1 MIDLSTS
8 VLAAAAA
15 ATLLMAISKAGF
27 GGGLG
32 ALSTPILALTVTAPQ
47 AVAIMLP
54 LLLCMDAL
62 GLWTFRKKFEAKVL
76 KIILPGAM
84 VGTLLGWALFGLVDA
99 RHIKLILAIEC
110 LLFAALRLRKGA
122 LDAPKKEA
130 KVVPGLFFGALSSLA
145 SFISHAGSPPILQY
159 VLPLKIEKEI
169 FVGTMTV
176 FFTVVNLSKLLPYA
190 SLGLL
195 NFENLTLSALML
207 PVVPLGFWIGYQ
219 LLHRLAQKQF
229 DHLITMAMIITGFK
243 LLWDALL

>member
-1 MIDLSTS
+1 MIDVNAS
-8 VLAAAAA
+8 VLVAAAL

-62 GLWTFRKKFEAKVL
+62 GLWTFRRKYDARVL
-76 KIILPGAM
+76 RIILPGALL
-84 VGTLLGWALFGLVDA
+84 GTVIGWALFGYVDA
-99 RHIKLILAIEC
+99 RNIKLILAIEC
-110 LLFAALRLRKGA
+110 LVFAALRLRKGA
-122 LDAPKKEA
+122 LNKPKKTP
-130 KVVPGLFFGALSSLA
+130 KVVPGLFFGAMSSLA

-176 FFTVVNLSKLLPYA
+176 FFTAVNLSKLLPYA

-195 NFENLTLSALML
+195 NFENLTLSAMVL
-207 PVVPLGFWIGYQ
+207 PVVPVGFWIGYN
-219 LLHRLAQKQF
+219 LLRRIAQAQF
-229 DHLITMAMIITGFK
+229 DHLITIAMILTGFK
-243 LLWDALL
+243 LLWDALR